1 VPPSTPDFFHA
12 LTILIFCSVSA
23 MRGLVASYYKTNH
36 VARGSGMTAGR
47 HVKFTLQEPKQ
58 LVISASVNE
67 KMAQRMP

>member
-1 VPPSTPDFFHA
+1 
-12 LTILIFCSVSA
+12 